1 LRCKVTGFPPVPAA
15 APEAPS
21 AAAVVPVV
29 LVAAVVD
36 VVAAAAAA
44 GFMRLESESSV
55 DISPSSRDLFDAA
68 PMIATPAVPPA
79 VEPAPAEP

>member
-1 LRCKVTGFPPVPAA
+1 MRCKVTGFPPVL
-15 APEAPS
+15 PS

-29 LVAAVVD
+29 LLVVVVD
-36 VVAAAAAA
+36 VVAAAAVA

-55 DISPSSRDLFDAA
+55 DTSPSSRDLFDAA

-79 VEPAPAEP
+79 EP